1 MMNSGIIGYLNIK
14 DRKVKVLKWIVIGV
28 AVLLVIGLLIP
39 EKMTIPVKGATS
51 KDWNHNTFWY
61 EPWGRSGVHKGIDIF
76 GTKNT
81 PVVASTNGIVIFA
94 GELTRGGKVVAV
106 LGPKWRVHYFAHLN
120 DYNVSA
126 GDVVSINS
134 QIGLLGDTGNAAGKQ
149 PHVHYSILSLLP
161 MPWLFTTQSQ
171 GWKKMFF
178 LSPHEKLTAK

>member
-1 MMNSGIIGYLNIK
+1 M
-14 DRKVKVLKWIVIGV
+14 KVLKWIAIGI
-28 AVLLVIGLLIP
+28 ATLLIVGLLIP
-39 EKMTIPVKGATS
+39 EKIMIPVQGATS

-61 EPWGRSGVHKGIDIF
+61 EPWGKSGVHKGIDIF

-81 PVVASTNGIVIFA
+81 SVVASTSGIVIFA

-120 DYNVSA
+120 DYSVST

-149 PHVHYSILSLLP
+149 PHVHYSILSLVP
-161 MPWLFTTQSQ
+161 MPWLFTTQNQ

-178 LSPHEKLTAK
+178 LSPHKKLTAK

>member
-1 MMNSGIIGYLNIK
+1 MSSGIIGYLNIK
-14 DRKVKVLKWIVIGV
+14 DRKVKVLKWIAIGV
-28 AVLLVIGLLIP
+28 VVLLVIGLLIP
-39 EKMTIPVKGATS
+39 EKIMIPVQGATS

-61 EPWGRSGVHKGIDIF
+61 EPWGRSGVHNGIAIF

-120 DYNVSA
+120 DYYVSA
-126 GDVVSINS
+126 GDVVSINN

-161 MPWLFTTQSQ
+161 MPWLFTSQSQ